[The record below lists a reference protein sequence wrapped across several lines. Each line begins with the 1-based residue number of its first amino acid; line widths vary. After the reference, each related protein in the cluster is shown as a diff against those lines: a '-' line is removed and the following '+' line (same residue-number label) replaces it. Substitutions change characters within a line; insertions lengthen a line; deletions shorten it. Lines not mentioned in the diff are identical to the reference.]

1 MPDRTML
8 LRRGGVAVVLILL
21 AAAGTRAAWPS
32 VNGSWPGGGRVA
44 VVGGVTELVLAA
56 LLITLRW
63 HRPALTAPGPGEEDL
78 AARMRRLLNAALIV
92 ALIGVPVLVLL
103 TEVKL
108 SQARP
113 APPPPPSKLGKH
125 HPSPRPLPHY
135 SSFRIPPLVLY
146 LIVAALIA
154 VLIVLALR
162 AWLYQR
168 GRSVRAEV
176 PDLDVELTEDE
187 LARAVE
193 SGQAALLEIDDARL
207 AIIRCYLAMEHSL
220 AQAGAVRGEAE
231 TPDELLARA
240 VAADLVARAPASL
253 LTSLFY
259 EARFSTHP
267 MPPAK
272 RDQARGA
279 LSDLAA
285 ELPSRTPPAG

>member
-21 AAAGTRAAWPS
+21 AAAGTRASWPS
-32 VNGSWPGGGRVA
+32 VNATWPGGGRVA

-63 HRPALTAPGPGEEDL
+63 RRAPLAAPVPGEEDL

-92 ALIGVPVLVLL
+92 ALIGVPVLILL

-108 SQARP
+108 GQARP

-125 HPSPRPLPHY
+125 HQSPRPFTHY
-135 SSFRIPPLVLY
+135 SNFRIPSVVLDLV
-146 LIVAALIA
+146 VAALITA
-154 VLIVLALR
+154 LVLLALR

-168 GRSVRAEV
+168 GRKVRVEV

-187 LARAVE
+187 LARAVK

-220 AQAGAVRGEAE
+220 AQARSEAQRRPR
-231 TPDELLARA
+231 TSSWPGPSPPTWWRA
-240 VAADLVARAPASL
+240 LRPAC
-253 LTSLFY
+253 
-259 EARFSTHP
+259 
-267 MPPAK
+267 
-272 RDQARGA
+272 
-279 LSDLAA
+279 
-285 ELPSRTPPAG
+285 